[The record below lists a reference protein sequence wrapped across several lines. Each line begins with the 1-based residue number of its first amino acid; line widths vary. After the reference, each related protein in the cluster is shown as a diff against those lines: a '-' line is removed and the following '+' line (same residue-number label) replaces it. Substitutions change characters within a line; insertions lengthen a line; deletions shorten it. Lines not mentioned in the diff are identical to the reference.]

1 MNSLNNVHYVFTSVN
16 ANYLPQASVLA
27 RSIKQNSIEIKFVVF
42 LVEPRMPNWKPS
54 LDFDK
59 SSQLFADI
67 DEIITLSSFSNDFI
81 DNLRE
86 KSVVDACTA
95 IKGAAALLLLNRD
108 DSEYITYI
116 DPDIYVFSNLNPIYR
131 EHEFSE
137 VLLTPHLLESPLNVK
152 GIWNDEIAGS
162 MMHGLFNLGFIS
174 FKKSELALTV
184 AGWWADRLKIFCAED
199 YSRGLYTDQK
209 WFDVATVYFPG
220 IRIVR
225 DPTWNVGPWNFLERS
240 LAKKLFEKDGSRAEI
255 FFFHASKFNSIA
267 FAQKME
273 IAKPDVGAKLFIEMY
288 RTQLQEAKDR
298 FKNVIAEADGMR
310 KRDTEIGAS
319 NELIAKRAEPNISFQ
334 EKFRLGI
341 ISTQNHIKRRAV
353 NNQKLVSYIIK
364 RPKLFRFLKQL
375 LGNLERNTL
384 QVTNLPKEFSKELIF
399 DCLIVTHYGGGG
411 VEICVQESF
420 QQKKKALLS
429 VAILRPK
436 IGGGYLLQHSGGTHF
451 LEDQEVVQR
460 VVLQAAEIEFHHLR
474 GLDILL
480 DLDYSQKN
488 NKVYL
493 HDRFL
498 MSTRPF
504 HDAVPYIRERSAIPG
519 VDIPLNGDSLSDQ
532 EWRRKVS
539 PFLRNQNYFFAP
551 SNYIRDQFLRY
562 YPDLIINVVSLDA
575 DIAFVDK
582 VRYVGRF
589 DKLIV
594 ISPTGPHKGS
604 DFIAQVADELDKR
617 NSDLRIV
624 IHGDLPLADA
634 SILGSKNN
642 VLIVPEIDRERL
654 RLKLR
659 GSSDALAWIPSL
671 TGESYSLAL
680 SDFLATGFTIL
691 ATNAGAIP
699 ERLQGRGKNYLYER
713 SCTVEHFVTDL
724 LNLQDNLTSD
734 FIYFQSSEI

>member
-255 FFFHASKFNSIA
+255 FSSTPQNSI
-267 FAQKME
+267 
-273 IAKPDVGAKLFIEMY
+273 
-288 RTQLQEAKDR
+288 R
-298 FKNVIAEADGMR
+298 
-310 KRDTEIGAS
+310 
-319 NELIAKRAEPNISFQ
+319 
-334 EKFRLGI
+334 
-341 ISTQNHIKRRAV
+341 
-353 NNQKLVSYIIK
+353 
-364 RPKLFRFLKQL
+364 
-375 LGNLERNTL
+375 
-384 QVTNLPKEFSKELIF
+384 
-399 DCLIVTHYGGGG
+399 
-411 VEICVQESF
+411 
-420 QQKKKALLS
+420 
-429 VAILRPK
+429 
-436 IGGGYLLQHSGGTHF
+436 
-451 LEDQEVVQR
+451 
-460 VVLQAAEIEFHHLR
+460 
-474 GLDILL
+474 
-480 DLDYSQKN
+480 
-488 NKVYL
+488 
-493 HDRFL
+493 
-498 MSTRPF
+498 
-504 HDAVPYIRERSAIPG
+504 
-519 VDIPLNGDSLSDQ
+519 
-532 EWRRKVS
+532 
-539 PFLRNQNYFFAP
+539 
-551 SNYIRDQFLRY
+551 
-562 YPDLIINVVSLDA
+562 
-575 DIAFVDK
+575 
-582 VRYVGRF
+582 
-589 DKLIV
+589 
-594 ISPTGPHKGS
+594 
-604 DFIAQVADELDKR
+604 
-617 NSDLRIV
+617 
-624 IHGDLPLADA
+624 
-634 SILGSKNN
+634 
-642 VLIVPEIDRERL
+642 
-654 RLKLR
+654 
-659 GSSDALAWIPSL
+659 
-671 TGESYSLAL
+671 
-680 SDFLATGFTIL
+680 
-691 ATNAGAIP
+691 
-699 ERLQGRGKNYLYER
+699 
-713 SCTVEHFVTDL
+713 
-724 LNLQDNLTSD
+724 
-734 FIYFQSSEI
+734 